1 MVLQIKK
8 KQGNRIKQRWEDN
21 LFDVFAT
28 AILII
33 ALALV
38 AYPLIYVVSASFSSA
53 SAVMS
58 GRVVLWP
65 VEPSLLAYQQVLKNA
80 QIMSGYKNSLI
91 YMVLGT
97 GLNLVLTMLCAF
109 CLSRKDFYG
118 RGVVSS
124 LLIFTMFFNGGLIP
138 NYLLMNS
145 LGIMNTIWVM
155 VLPGA
160 MSAWYVILTRS
171 FLQSSI
177 PEDLYESASLD
188 GCSVF
193 GMMLRITVPLSGP
206 ILAVIGLYC
215 AVGIWNSYFDAF
227 IYLTKKELYPL
238 QIVLRNVLILNSI
251 DPAMLQDVREIARKQ
266 GLTQLLKYAIIV
278 VASAPLLILYPFVQR
293 FFVKGIMIGSLKG

>member
-1 MVLQIKK
+1 MLQIEKK
-8 KQGNRIKQRWEDN
+8 RNNRIKQRGEDN
-21 LFDVFAT
+21 LFDVIAT
-28 AILII
+28 ALLII

-38 AYPLIYVVSASFSSA
+38 AYPLIYVVSASFSSVN
-53 SAVMS
+53 AVLS

-65 VEPSLLAYQQVLKNA
+65 VEPSLLAYQQVFKNA

-91 YMVLGT
+91 FMLLGT
-97 GLNLVLTMLCAF
+97 GLNLVMTMLCAF

-145 LGIMNTIWVM
+145 LGILNTIWVM

-193 GMMLRITVPLSGP
+193 GMMTRITIPLSGP
-206 ILAVIGLYC
+206 ILAVIGLYS
-215 AVGIWNSYFDAF
+215 AVSIWNSYFDAF
-227 IYLTKKELYPL
+227 IYLTKKDLYPL
-238 QIVLRNVLILNSI
+238 QIVLRNVLIMNSI